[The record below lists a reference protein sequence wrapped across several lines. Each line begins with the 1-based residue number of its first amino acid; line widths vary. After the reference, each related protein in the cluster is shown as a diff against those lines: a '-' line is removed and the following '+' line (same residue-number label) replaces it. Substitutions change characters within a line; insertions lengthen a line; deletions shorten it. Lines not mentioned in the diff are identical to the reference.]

1 MNFRV
6 IRSLR
11 AAGHIRDI
19 ALYLTEFSPPAAQR
33 FLLAM
38 RHAHDQL
45 SAFPNSGSAGTVSET
60 RRLVVGDYIVS
71 YRLKRETVQI
81 VAVRHGKRRDV
92 RF

>member
-19 ALYLTEFSPPAAQR
+19 ALYLTEFRPPAAER

-38 RHAHDQL
+38 QHAHDQL
-45 SAFPNSGSAGTVSET
+45 SAFPNSGSASTFSEM
-60 RRLVVGDYIVS
+60 RRLVVGGYIVS
-71 YRLKRETVQI
+71 YRVRRETVQI
-81 VAVRHGKRRDV
+81 VAVRHAKRGDARP
-92 RF
+92 